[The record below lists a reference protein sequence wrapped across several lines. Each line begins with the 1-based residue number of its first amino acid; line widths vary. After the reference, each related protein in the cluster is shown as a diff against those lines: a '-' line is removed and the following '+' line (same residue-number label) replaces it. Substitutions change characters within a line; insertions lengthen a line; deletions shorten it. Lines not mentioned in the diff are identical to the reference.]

1 LAVSF
6 SSVHAPVVTPPAL
19 LHSIQQG
26 TKSDRRKSMQNQ
38 FDSRLDQA
46 WWILRLGLG
55 LAAFLAGLDKFFNIL
70 AHWTTYI
77 SPLALKVLPF
87 STQTFMH
94 IVGVIEMAV
103 GLAILAKWTR
113 LGAYIAAI
121 WLVLIA
127 VNLVTTG
134 AYFDV
139 AVRDVEMA
147 LAAFVLARLTEVRV
161 QARGRAPVSVLQAA

>member
-1 LAVSF
+1 
-6 SSVHAPVVTPPAL
+6 
-19 LHSIQQG
+19 
-26 TKSDRRKSMQNQ
+26 MQNQ

-46 WWILRLGLG
+46 WWLLRLGLG

-70 AHWTTYI
+70 AHWTAYI

-87 STQTFMH
+87 SPQTFMH
-94 IVGVIEMAV
+94 IVGVIEMVV
-103 GLAILAKWTR
+103 GLAILGRWTR

-121 WLVLIA
+121 WLLLIA

-147 LAAFVLARLTEVRV
+147 LAAFVLARLTEVRAQV
-161 QARGRAPVSVLQAA
+161 GERAPARVMQAA